1 MIVDDEYVIIGSA
14 NIDQRSMEGTR
25 DTEIAMGAYQ
35 PHHTWAR
42 KLSRPR
48 GKVYGYRMSL
58 WQEHIGLVEECFKQ
72 PESLDCVRRVRTLSE
87 QNWSQYVADEVTDM
101 NGRHL
106 LRYPIEVDQF
116 GNVMALSGCTD
127 FPDVNGYILGSPG
140 DIRNILGI
148 RRFVPWELPFPW
160 KKREN
165 VTTCSIM

>member
-1 MIVDDEYVIIGSA
+1 
-14 NIDQRSMEGTR
+14 MEGTR

-42 KLSRPR
+42 KLSRPL

-101 NGRHL
+101 KGHHL
-106 LRYPIEVDQF
+106 LRYPIEVDQT
-116 GNVMALSGCTD
+116 GNVMPLSGRTD
-127 FPDVNGYILGSPG
+127 FPDVNGYILGSLS
-140 DIRNILGI
+140 DIRNSLGI
-148 RRFVPWELPFPW
+148 RRFVPWELSFQCMG
-160 KKREN
+160 EN
-165 VTTCSIM
+165 VSAR